1 MHYNKHQPT
10 GQEKACSGIAQLVVC
25 LSPCQN
31 GLLHKKMVDDCA
43 LVINPMAHG
52 PPAQPGPPGPPGPPD
67 HLNHLDHLLH
77 LDHLV
82 HLVHLDYLDHW
93 TTIITTLTTLTT
105 LII

>member
-43 LVINPMAHG
+43 LMINPMAHG
-52 PPAQPGPPGPPGPPD
+52 PPAQPGPPGPPD
-67 HLNHLDHLLH
+67 HLDHLEHLLH

-93 TTIITTLTTLTT
+93 TTITTLTTLTT

>member
-31 GLLHKKMVDDCA
+31 GLLDKKMVDDCA
-43 LVINPMAHG
+43 LMINMAHG

-67 HLNHLDHLLH
+67 HLDHLDHLLH
-77 LDHLV
+77 LNH
-82 HLVHLDYLDHW
+82 
-93 TTIITTLTTLTT
+93 LTTLTT

>member
-43 LVINPMAHG
+43 LMINPMAHG
-52 PPAQPGPPGPPGPPD
+52 PPAQPGPPGPPD
-67 HLNHLDHLLH
+67 HLDHLDHLLH

>member
-1 MHYNKHQPT
+1 MHYNKHQST

-31 GLLHKKMVDDCA
+31 GLPHKKMVDDCA

-52 PPAQPGPPGPPGPPD
+52 PHAHPGPPGPPGPPD
-67 HLNHLDHLLH
+67 HLDNLDHLLH

-93 TTIITTLTTLTT
+93 TTITTLTTLTT

>member
-43 LVINPMAHG
+43 LMINPMAHG
-52 PPAQPGPPGPPGPPD
+52 PPAQPGPPGPPD
-67 HLNHLDHLLH
+67 HLDHLDHLLH

-93 TTIITTLTTLTT
+93 TTITTLTTLTT

>member
-43 LVINPMAHG
+43 LMINPMAHG
-52 PPAQPGPPGPPGPPD
+52 PPAQPGPPGPPD
-67 HLNHLDHLLH
+67 HLDHLDHLLH
-77 LDHLV
+77 LDHLA
-82 HLVHLDYLDHW
+82 HLVHLDYLDRW
-93 TTIITTLTTLTT
+93 TTITTLTTLTT